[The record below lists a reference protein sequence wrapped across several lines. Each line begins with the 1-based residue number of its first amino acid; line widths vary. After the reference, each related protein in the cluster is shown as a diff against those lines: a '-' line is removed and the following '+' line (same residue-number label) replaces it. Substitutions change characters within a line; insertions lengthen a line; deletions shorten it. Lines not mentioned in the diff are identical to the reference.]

1 MRNIGPIG
9 LVIGAKLDSRP
20 RLSSCSLIIGRRSG
34 PPSARR
40 CAVRDAAC
48 ARTIES
54 DLPHHR
60 IQHVLDLGGEHGTAL
75 RRIRRVQKQGAEGQH
90 FAEDRSGFG
99 QGQRRRR
106 HQRAIRASQNL
117 MHACPSSCA
126 SVITSRG
133 LPGNSQH
140 IRMRGGHRRMREG
153 ARLLARPHRRIDPA
167 LVEEALGDSAIFGEK
182 AS

>member
-1 MRNIGPIG
+1 MQLALER
-9 LVIGAKLDSRP
+9 
-20 RLSSCSLIIGRRSG
+20 
-34 PPSARR
+34 
-40 CAVRDAAC
+40 
-48 ARTIES
+48 IES

-117 MHACPSSCA
+117 MHAMPEFMRERHHVA
-126 SVITSRG
+126 RLALVIQ
-133 LPGNSQH
+133 QH

-167 LVEEALGDSAIFGEK
+167 LVEEALGDSRHFRRESVVGVSTVSR
-182 AS
+182 ASSQR